1 MAPKEPLKVPSFASF
16 TSTWHGSPYDHISPS
31 RSELSAAGRTVVVTG
46 GGTGIGKAIAKAFA
60 QAGASSVAILGRRED
75 RLRAAIKE
83 ISDAVPGTKPRL
95 IFKVADLND
104 REVVKQALKEISEE
118 QNSKIDVLVP
128 NAGDLVHPAPIST
141 TEVDDFMKAF
151 DYNVRLPLNT
161 VLAFLPYSAKHAVIL
176 NISSGIAHMDPVP
189 GLSAHGASKA
199 AGVKLLDYIQAEHP
213 NFHIVN
219 IQPGS
224 VETEMSHKAGR
235 TGKDDRKSH
244 LILML
249 CY

>member
-1 MAPKEPLKVPSFASF
+1 MA
-16 TSTWHGSPYDHISPS
+16 
-31 RSELSAAGRTVVVTG
+31 VVTG

-75 RLRAAIKE
+75 RLQAAIKE
-83 ISDAVPGTKPRL
+83 ISDAVPGTKTRL
-95 IFKVADLND
+95 IFKVADLNNP
-104 REVVKQALKEISEE
+104 EVVKQVLKDICEE
-118 QNSKIDVLVP
+118 QGSKIDILVP
-128 NAGDLVHPAPIST
+128 NAGDLVNPAPISD
-141 TEVDDFMKAF
+141 TEVEDFIRAF
-151 DYNVRLPLNT
+151 DYNVRLPFNT
-161 VLAFLPYSAKHAVIL
+161 IQAFLPYSAEHAIIL

-199 AGVKLLDYIQAEHP
+199 AGVKLLDYIQVEHP
-213 NFHIVN
+213 KLHVVN

-244 LILML
+244 FVSFDVILSAH
-249 CY
+249 